1 MRLIYQNGDYN
12 FTEGENFIF
21 EFLNQTLP
29 LEYEFYI
36 QPSLQGNRPDML
48 LFHKE
53 QGIFIVEVKDW
64 KLDRFFKKDNAFFKR
79 EKDCVI
85 QIISPASQIERYAFI
100 CENLFVNVPI
110 TTIGYFHNADSRD
123 VESLLQRSNIKFF
136 GINNF
141 KMIRECVLQTP
152 RVSPLDTKPIY
163 AILKPPLHK
172 KEHGENLKLTPQ
184 QKILITHTPNSW
196 RRVKGVAG
204 AGKTIV
210 ITQKAASI
218 ASNQKRVLV
227 VCFNKTLKSYIKENI
242 EKAREEFDW
251 NLIECYHFHEF
262 LKIFA
267 EENGL
272 KITASRDFEKYEREL
287 LREANTLIT
296 QGGNAKGR
304 KYDAI
309 LIDEAQDFKKE
320 WFDFL
325 LHFLSENDEVL
336 LVADDK
342 QNIYDRE
349 ISWINESMAG
359 YGYKFKGTWGILKDN
374 IRQRKFPEVIEE
386 SNRFFE
392 LFLQDFML
400 KHPERNF
407 GEPIKC
413 ENIQQKGIMGRL
425 FSSVD
430 LFWENTQEV
439 HQSFLSAYQYLLKR
453 GYKDKNIIILVSTR
467 QRGRELKEFL
477 DKENIPSHT
486 FFDSKSKEEFMQEE
500 ERVKIITLHSFKGLE
515 NGVVIYISD
524 GKEDD
529 KSDFET
535 YVAITRATECLI
547 VLNTKEKY
555 KEYGEGWKKYR

>member
-1 MRLIYQNGDYN
+1 M
-12 FTEGENFIF
+12 
-21 EFLNQTLP
+21 
-29 LEYEFYI
+29 
-36 QPSLQGNRPDML
+36 
-48 LFHKE
+48 
-53 QGIFIVEVKDW
+53 
-64 KLDRFFKKDNAFFKR
+64 
-79 EKDCVI
+79 
-85 QIISPASQIERYAFI
+85 
-100 CENLFVNVPI
+100 
-110 TTIGYFHNADSRD
+110 
-123 VESLLQRSNIKFF
+123 
-136 GINNF
+136 
-141 KMIRECVLQTP
+141 
-152 RVSPLDTKPIY
+152 
-163 AILKPPLHK
+163 
-172 KEHGENLKLTPQ
+172 
-184 QKILITHTPNSW
+184 
-196 RRVKGVAG
+196 AG

-287 LREANTLIT
+287 LKEANTLIT

-400 KHPERNF
+400 KYPERNF

>member
-1 MRLIYQNGDYN
+1 MRFIYQNGHYN
-12 FTEGENFIF
+12 FTEGEDFLF
-21 EFLNQTLP
+21 RFLNQTLP

-36 QPSLQGNRPDML
+36 QPNLQGNRPDML

-53 QGIFIVEVKDW
+53 QGIFIIEIKDW
-64 KLDRFFKKDNAFFKR
+64 KLEKYYKKGEAFFKPYQQGY
-79 EKDCVI
+79 I
-85 QIISPASQIERYAFI
+85 QIADPASQIERYRFV
-100 CENLFVNVPI
+100 CENLFENTPI
-110 TTIGYFHNADSRD
+110 TCIGYFHNSQASQAEALFQR
-123 VESLLQRSNIKFF
+123 ESIKFF
-136 GINNF
+136 GFDNF
-141 KMIRECVLQTP
+141 KQIKDFILQVKSTSGLDISKIRNT
-152 RVSPLDTKPIY
+152 
-163 AILKPPLHK
+163 LKPPLHK
-172 KEHGENLKLTPQ
+172 REHGENFKLTPQ

-210 ITQKAASI
+210 VTQKAASI

-227 VCFNKTLKSYIKENI
+227 VCFNKTLKSYIRENI
-242 EKAREEFDW
+242 QKAREEFDW

-267 EENGL
+267 EENAL
-272 KITASRDFEKYEREL
+272 KIQGSRDFEKYEQEL
-287 LREANTLIT
+287 LNQASSLIA

-325 LHFLSENDEVL
+325 LSFLSENDEVL

-349 ISWINESMAG
+349 ISWINESMTG
-359 YGYKFKGTWGILKDN
+359 YGYKFRGAWGILQDN

-392 LFLQDFML
+392 FFLKDYL
-400 KHPERNF
+400 LEHPERNF

-413 ENIQQKGIMGRL
+413 ENIQKKGIVGRL

-430 LFWENTQEV
+430 LFWENTQEIYE
-439 HQSFLSAYQYLLKR
+439 SFLSAYQYLLKR
-453 GYKDKNIIILVSTR
+453 GYKDKNIVVLVSTR
-467 QRGRELKEFL
+467 QKGRELKEFL
-477 DKENIPSHT
+477 DKENILSHT
-486 FFDSKSKEEFMQEE
+486 FFDSKSKEELMQEDYG
-500 ERVKIITLHSFKGLE
+500 VKIITLHSFKGLE
-515 NGVVIYISD
+515 NGVIIYISD